1 MDRKDI
7 NKKNVGKRIK
17 QIRLSNGW
25 TLIKFSDEISK
36 IIGDNK
42 QIAEGVISRWE
53 SGISLPNPKRLK
65 AIAKIADI
73 TVEELLH
80 GNFQRYYFDKYWEEL
95 IINRTLELNGTI
107 LSENEFEY
115 LEKNNEYVFKQ
126 FIQLSLNFDYRD
138 KTTLEKEAKNLLI
151 IASDLILLNKGFSE
165 VDTLKSFLHSL
176 KQLKENVDKKY
187 HLLVDGQN
195 QFNKDYDKLTYDKL
209 TSITDTYIEEV
220 EKLYKLTRKRYFK
233 YE

>member
-1 MDRKDI
+1 M
-7 NKKNVGKRIK
+7 
-17 QIRLSNGW
+17 
-25 TLIKFSDEISK
+25 
-36 IIGDNK
+36 
-42 QIAEGVISRWE
+42 
-53 SGISLPNPKRLK
+53 
-65 AIAKIADI
+65 
-73 TVEELLH
+73 
-80 GNFQRYYFDKYWEEL
+80 
-95 IINRTLELNGTI
+95 ELNGTI

-165 VDTLKSFLHSL
+165 VDTLKNFLHSL

-187 HLLVDGQN
+187 HLLVDGQK

>member
-36 IIGDNK
+36 IIGDKK

-95 IINRTLELNGTI
+95 IINRILELNGTI

-115 LEKNNEYVFKQ
+115 LEKNNEHVFKQ

-138 KTTLEKEAKNLLI
+138 KTTLKKEAKNLLI

-187 HLLVDGQN
+187 HLLVDGQK

>member
-1 MDRKDI
+1 MKLTKEDKLQL
-7 NKKNVGKRIK
+7 GERIK
-17 QIRLSNGW
+17 QMRLKKGMTTKEFGSLLGATDSNI
-25 TLIKFSDEISK
+25 TS
-36 IIGDNK
+36 
-42 QIAEGVISRWE
+42 WE
-53 SGISLPNPKRLK
+53 KGRTSPNPERLK
-65 AIAKIADI
+65 MISKIADI
-73 TVEELLH
+73 TVEELLY
-80 GNFQRYYFDKYWEEL
+80 GNFQRYYFNKYWKEL
-95 IINRTLELNGTI
+95 IINRSLELNGTI

-126 FIQLSLNFDYRD
+126 FIQLSLNFDYRE
-138 KTTLEKEAKNLLI
+138 KTTLEREAKELFT
-151 IASDLILLNKGFSE
+151 IASDLILLTKGFSE

-187 HLLVDGQN
+187 HLLVDGQK

>member
-36 IIGDNK
+36 IIGDKK

-80 GNFQRYYFDKYWEEL
+80 GNFQRYYFDKHWEEL

-187 HLLVDGQN
+187 HLLVDGQK

-209 TSITDTYIEEV
+209 MSITDTYIEEV